1 MLKFIFVLLVFGLI
15 RNMCESALDSDLLG
29 QQRRRKIN
37 KKEKENEEVGRKK
50 GREKEREK
58 KAPFTFWV
66 YPSNIYERL

>member
-1 MLKFIFVLLVFGLI
+1 MAIAQIHFCPQVFGLI

-50 GREKEREK
+50 GREKERK
-58 KAPFTFWV
+58 VSTF
-66 YPSNIYERL
+66 YILGLSKQYL